1 MLTNIILAISKIGL
15 RVKTVGALRG
25 EFFGYYIDK
34 TKIVGSLK
42 NNNSAYF
49 LKNIIC
55 NSRTALGDMKFF
67 LIKTFF

>member
-42 NNNSAYF
+42 TIIQLIF
-49 LKNIIC
+49 LKISFVIVV
-55 NSRTALGDMKFF
+55 L
-67 LIKTFF
+67 L